1 MINSIAFRPISFEPS
16 FSIPTFPEIKAR
28 VQQAVSKAIPSTV
41 LPDAINKIFNG
52 CMAGGWGVL
61 GGIGALSLFSNI
73 SDLWQAIKL
82 DPSDPQKARK
92 IASYA
97 KKTFIDS
104 MFIGGIVTNA
114 LEWAHSINWISLGGL
129 APAFKAAGF
138 GSSAIIAGI
147 GAADAVRDII
157 IAQCGVDATT
167 TEALKEKER
176 EKRRLGLLNLIWNV
190 ASVAWGVLGC
200 VAIAGGITISPL
212 IAGGLLAIGCVVWL
226 LAYAY
231 RKHKGLD

>member
-138 GSSAIIAGI
+138 GSSAM
-147 GAADAVRDII
+147 R
-157 IAQCGVDATT
+157 
-167 TEALKEKER
+167 
-176 EKRRLGLLNLIWNV
+176 
-190 ASVAWGVLGC
+190 
-200 VAIAGGITISPL
+200 
-212 IAGGLLAIGCVVWL
+212 
-226 LAYAY
+226 
-231 RKHKGLD
+231 